1 MSHENDSER
10 QWPQEHHPKHRLL
23 SLVLQHD
30 WDQRRAGEV
39 SGTGV
44 KEALTFSVTTEKGYL
59 QILWAP
65 GTSLA

>member
-1 MSHENDSER
+1 MTQSVSG
-10 QWPQEHHPKHRLL
+10 PKNIILSTGFFLL
-23 SLVLQHD
+23 FCSMTGTSGG
-30 WDQRRAGEV
+30 RAGEV